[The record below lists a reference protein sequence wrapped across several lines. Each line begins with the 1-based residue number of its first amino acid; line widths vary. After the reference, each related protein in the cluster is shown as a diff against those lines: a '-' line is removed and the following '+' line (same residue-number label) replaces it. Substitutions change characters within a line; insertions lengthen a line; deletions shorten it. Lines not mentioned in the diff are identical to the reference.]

1 MGGTGQRGDFH
12 CVIVSEGVLAM
23 KQMEDADKWAKYLSR
38 EYQLDESMLLKN
50 FKVIQTMDED
60 QMNASIELLKD
71 LLSYHFA
78 MAEKQA

>member
-1 MGGTGQRGDFH
+1 
-12 CVIVSEGVLAM
+12 
-23 KQMEDADKWAKYLSR
+23 
-38 EYQLDESMLLKN
+38 MLLKN

>member
-1 MGGTGQRGDFH
+1 
-12 CVIVSEGVLAM
+12 M

-71 LLSYHFA
+71 LLSYRYRFDDIDSFFDF
-78 MAEKQA
+78 MRCILSISG

>member
-1 MGGTGQRGDFH
+1 
-12 CVIVSEGVLAM
+12 AM